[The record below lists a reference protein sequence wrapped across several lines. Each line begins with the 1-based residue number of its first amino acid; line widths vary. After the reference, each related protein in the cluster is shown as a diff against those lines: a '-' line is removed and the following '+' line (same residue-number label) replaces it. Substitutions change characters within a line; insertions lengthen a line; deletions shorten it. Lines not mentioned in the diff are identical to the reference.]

1 MGNYLIK
8 DIENLTGIKAH
19 TIRIWE
25 QRYRLVLPKRTESN
39 IRYYEDDD
47 VKLLLN
53 IALLNRK
60 GHKISKIAELSKTD
74 IRMSALKYCK
84 KNTEYD
90 DSINSL
96 ILSTYNLNEYTFN
109 KIFSD
114 FVQTEGF
121 EKTIQRLIF
130 PFLQR
135 LGDLWVT
142 NSLHPALEHFASNI
156 IVKKLH
162 IAIDG
167 ATKKKNKFK
176 KFLLFLPPGEMH
188 EIGLLYTNYLIRARG
203 HEAIYLGQNTPFSN
217 LIELIKANNPDYILT
232 VYTNCQ
238 SEIDPFKLVE
248 NLQELTE
255 NTKIILSGC
264 SVLNKLSKFK
274 SLSSYNK
281 KLFVIDQPNEMHK
294 FL

>member
-1 MGNYLIK
+1 MGYYLIK

-25 QRYRLVLPKRTESN
+25 QRYKLVLPKRTDSN
-39 IRYYEDDD
+39 IRFYEDDD

-60 GHKISKIAELSKTD
+60 GYKISKIAELSKTD
-74 IRMSALKYCK
+74 IRLSALKYSK

-96 ILSTYNLNEYTFN
+96 ILATYNLNEYSFN

-135 LGDLWVT
+135 VGDLWVT
-142 NSLHPALEHFASNI
+142 NSMHPALEHFASNI
-156 IVKKLH
+156 IVKKLQY
-162 IAIDG
+162 AIESI
-167 ATKKKNKFK
+167 TKKKNKFK

-188 EIGLLYTNYLIRARG
+188 EIGLLYTNYLIRTRG
-203 HEAIYLGQNTPFSN
+203 HEVIYLGQNTPFSN
-217 LIELIKANNPDYILT
+217 LLDVIKNNESDYLLT

-238 SEIDPFKLVE
+238 SEIDPFKLIE
-248 NLQELTE
+248 NINETAN
-255 NTKIILSGC
+255 NTKIIMSGC
-264 SVLNKLSKFK
+264 SVLNKIDKFK
-274 SLSSYNK
+274 ALKGYNK
-281 KLFVIDQPNEMHK
+281 SIYIIDQPSEIHK

>member
-1 MGNYLIK
+1 MGYYSIK
-8 DIENLTGIKAH
+8 DIESLTGIKAH

-25 QRYRLVLPKRTESN
+25 QRYKLVLPKRTDSN
-39 IRYYEDDD
+39 IRFYEDDD

-60 GHKISKIAELSKTD
+60 GYKISKIAELSKTD
-74 IRMSALKYCK
+74 IRMSALKYSK
-84 KNTEYD
+84 KNTEYE

-96 ILSTYNLNEYTFN
+96 ILATYNLNENTFN

-135 LGDLWVT
+135 IGDLWVS

-156 IVKKLH
+156 ILKKLQY
-162 IAIDG
+162 AIESV
-167 ATKKKNKFK
+167 TKKKNKFK
-176 KFLLFLPPGEMH
+176 KFLLFLPPGELH

-203 HEAIYLGQNTPFSN
+203 HEVVYLGQNTPFSN
-217 LIELIKANNPDYILT
+217 LLEIMKNNNPDFLLT

-238 SEIDPFKLVE
+238 SEIDSIKLIE
-248 NLQELTE
+248 NINEIMPDV
-255 NTKIILSGC
+255 KIILSGC
-264 SVLNKLSKFK
+264 SILNKLNKFK
-274 SLSSYNK
+274 TLPEYNK
-281 KLFVIDQPNEMHK
+281 SVFVIDQPNEIHK